1 MKLVNFCENVFTYI
15 HLHRAASYL
24 LDINW
29 SFTETS
35 PIAANRRPLPGE
47 SESAVVGSA
56 VVGSA
61 VSSDSVGV
69 LPLVEVDE
77 PLVQLQINE
86 QVTKGSSIP

>member
-56 VVGSA
+56 V
-61 VSSDSVGV
+61 SSDSVGV